1 MIKKE
6 KCKKNYSSAFC
17 FVPLPSPMSKNTTL
31 QNLPSKAS
39 MYLGVLPT
47 ILKKGSASFPS
58 IQFELPT
65 AKLEETKVAEYHKI
79 CGFPANSPV
88 PSTYLHAFIFPLQSL
103 ILSDPS
109 FPFPMLGLI
118 HFANSIK
125 QYRPLL
131 VSETFSVK
139 CWLGKQFSH
148 EKGQAF
154 EILCEI
160 RVGQELVWEE
170 SSVILH
176 RGKVGVGN
184 PLDWPQP
191 ILLPNAKKETWSMP
205 ANLGR
210 KFAKVSGDYNPIH
223 LYPFTAKLFGFPR
236 NIAHGMWSLGK
247 ALAKYPK
254 ATEGPYELTVLFK
267 TPVLLPAQ
275 VVFREQE
282 GSLGIEFDLVDKNE
296 EKPHMRAYLR
306 ALNK

>member
-6 KCKKNYSSAFC
+6 KRKKIHPSAFC
-17 FVPLPSPMSKNTTL
+17 FVPLSLAMTKITTL

-47 ILKKGSASFPS
+47 ILKKGSNTFPS
-58 IQFELPT
+58 IQLELPS
-65 AKLEETKVAEYHKI
+65 AKLDGSKVDEYHKI

-131 VSETFSVK
+131 ISESFSVK

-176 RGKVGVGN
+176 RGKIGVGN
-184 PLDWPQP
+184 PLEWPQP
-191 ILLPNAKKETWSMP
+191 TLSPKAKKESWSMP

-254 ATEGPYELTVLFK
+254 ATEVPYELTVLFK

-282 GSLGIEFDLVDKNE
+282 GGLGIEFDLVDKNE

-306 ALNK
+306 ALNE